1 MLTIYGRKSRFCD
14 GVSRR
19 NFIRIGALG
28 LGGLALPQILQ
39 AESSS
44 GIRKSHKAII
54 MIYLP
59 GGPPHQ
65 DMFDI
70 KTDAPPEI
78 RGEFKPIKTNVPGI
92 HICEHLPKLARMMDK
107 LVPIRSVIGAED
119 NHYDYQ
125 CMTGRLKRG
134 EPPGGWP
141 SIGSVISRLQGAT
154 EP

>member
-78 RGEFKPIKTNVPGI
+78 RGEFKPIKTSVPGI
-92 HICEHLPKLARMMDK
+92 HVCEHLPKLARMMDK
-107 LVPIRSVIGAED
+107 LVPIRSVVGAED

-134 EPPGGWP
+134 E
-141 SIGSVISRLQGAT
+141 IGRASCRERV
-154 EP
+154 